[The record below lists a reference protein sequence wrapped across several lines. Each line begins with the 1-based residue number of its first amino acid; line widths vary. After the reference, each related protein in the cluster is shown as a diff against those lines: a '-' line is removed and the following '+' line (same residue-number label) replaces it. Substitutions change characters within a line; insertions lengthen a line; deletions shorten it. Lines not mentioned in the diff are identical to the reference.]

1 MGLNNIDL
9 SPGLLKELYRDM
21 LVIGTGSNTREV
33 SSKNESSKKV
43 KTESK
48 KPELTINTEQKN
60 TVVIVSYPDKT
71 SLPEDEKK
79 FLTDI
84 LSACK
89 LSMDD
94 VAIIN
99 TEENAP
105 DYKMLVDQYKCRN
118 ILLFGISPL
127 SIGLPFDFPEF
138 QVQPFQNINYLSS
151 PPLHEME
158 NDKIVK
164 SKLWVCLKRIFS
176 I

>member
-9 SPGLLKELYRDM
+9 SPGLLKELYGDM
-21 LVIGTGSNTREV
+21 LVVGTGPTAREV
-33 SSKNESSKKV
+33 SSKKEIQRAANIE
-43 KTESK
+43 TK
-48 KPELTINTEQKN
+48 KPEPIVNTEQKN
-60 TVVIVSYPDKT
+60 TVVIVSYPGQT
-71 SLPEDEKK
+71 TIPESDKK

-105 DYKMLVDQYKCRN
+105 DYKMLANQYKCRN
-118 ILLFGISPL
+118 ILLFGINPL

-138 QVQPFQNINYLSS
+138 QVQPFHNINYLSS